1 MLGNQKKPAEPGRK
15 EDWVMESRAVARY
28 IRVSPNKARQVA
40 DLVRGKDIDE
50 AIGILRYTNKKSAPL
65 ISKVLKSAIAN
76 AEHNYDMDSD
86 ELYVSE
92 IMIDEGPTLKRMKP
106 RAYGRADVRRHRTSH
121 ITVVLREREV
131 K

>member
-1 MLGNQKKPAEPGRK
+1 
-15 EDWVMESRAVARY
+15 MEAKAIARY
-28 IRVSPNKARQVA
+28 LRVSPFKARQVA
-40 DLVRGKDIDE
+40 DLLRGKDVKE

-65 ISKVLKSAIAN
+65 INKVLKSAIAN

-86 ELYVSE
+86 ELYVAE
-92 IMIDEGPTLKRMKP
+92 IFINEGPTIKRMSP

-121 ITVVLREREV
+121 ITVVLKEREV

>member
-1 MLGNQKKPAEPGRK
+1 
-15 EDWVMESRAVARY
+15 MEEARAVVRY
-28 IRVSPNKARQVA
+28 LRVSPFKARQVA
-40 DLVRGKDIDE
+40 DLVRGKDVDE
-50 AIGILRYTNKKSAPL
+50 AVGILKYTNKKSAPL
-65 ISKVLKSAIAN
+65 INKVLKSAIAN
-76 AEHNYDMDSD
+76 AEHNNDMDSD

-92 IMIDEGPTLKRMKP
+92 IYVDEGPTLKRMRP

>member
-1 MLGNQKKPAEPGRK
+1 VKKPADPSRK
-15 EDWVMESRAVARY
+15 EEIDMEARAIARHL
-28 IRVSPNKARQVA
+28 RVSPLKARQVA
-40 DLVRGKDIDE
+40 DLVRGKDVDE

-65 ISKVLKSAIAN
+65 IGKVLKSAVAN

-92 IMIDEGPTLKRMKP
+92 IYVDEGPTLKRMRP

-121 ITVVLREREV
+121 ITVILREREV

>member
-1 MLGNQKKPAEPGRK
+1 
-15 EDWVMESRAVARY
+15 MEEARAVVRY
-28 IRVSPNKARQVA
+28 LRVSPFKARQVA
-40 DLVRGKDIDE
+40 DLVRGKDVDE
-50 AIGILRYTNKKSAPL
+50 AVGILKYTNKKSAPL

-76 AEHNYDMDSD
+76 AEHNNDMDSD

-92 IMIDEGPTLKRMKP
+92 IYVDEGPTLKRMRP

>member
-1 MLGNQKKPAEPGRK
+1 
-15 EDWVMESRAVARY
+15 MESRATARY

-40 DLVRGKDIDE
+40 DLVCGKDIDE

-65 ISKVLKSAIAN
+65 INKVLKSAIAN

-106 RAYGRADVRRHRTSH
+106 RAYGRADIRRHRTSH

>member
-1 MLGNQKKPAEPGRK
+1 
-15 EDWVMESRAVARY
+15 MEEARAVARY
-28 IRVSPNKARQVA
+28 LRVSPFKARQVA
-40 DLVRGKDIDE
+40 DLVRGKDVNE
-50 AIGILRYTNKKSAPL
+50 AVGILKYTNKKSAPL
-65 ISKVLKSAIAN
+65 IGKVLKSAIAN
-76 AEHNYDMDSD
+76 AEHNNDMDSD

-92 IMIDEGPTLKRMKP
+92 IYVDEGPTLKRMRP

>member
-1 MLGNQKKPAEPGRK
+1 
-15 EDWVMESRAVARY
+15 MEEARAVARFL
-28 IRVSPNKARQVA
+28 RVSPFKARQVA
-40 DLVRGKDIDE
+40 DLVRGKKIDE
-50 AIGILRYTNKKSAPL
+50 AVGILKYTNKKSAPL
-65 ISKVLKSAIAN
+65 IGKVLKSAIAN
-76 AEHNYDMDSD
+76 AEHNNDMDSD

-92 IMIDEGPTLKRMKP
+92 IYVDEGPTLKRMRA

>member
-1 MLGNQKKPAEPGRK
+1 
-15 EDWVMESRAVARY
+15 MESTAKARY
-28 IRVSPNKARQVA
+28 IRVSPFKARQVA
-40 DLVRGKDIDE
+40 DLIRGKE
-50 AIGILRYTNKKSAPL
+50 AKEAMGILRYTNKKSAPL
-65 ISKVLKSAIAN
+65 IGKVLKSAVAN

-86 ELYVSE
+86 NLFVSE

-106 RAYGRADVRRHRTSH
+106 RAYGRADVMRHRTSH

>member
-1 MLGNQKKPAEPGRK
+1 
-15 EDWVMESRAVARY
+15 MESRAIARY
-28 IRVSPNKARQVA
+28 LRVSPLKARQVA
-40 DLVRGKDIDE
+40 DLVRGKDVKE
-50 AIGILRYTNKKSAPL
+50 ALGILRYTNKKSSPL
-65 ISKVLKSAIAN
+65 ISKVVKSAVAN

-86 ELYVSE
+86 ALYISE
-92 IMIDEGPTLKRMKP
+92 ILINEGPTLKRMKP

>member
-1 MLGNQKKPAEPGRK
+1 
-15 EDWVMESRAVARY
+15 MEARAVARY
-28 IRVSPNKARQVA
+28 LRVSPFKARQVA
-40 DLVRGKDIDE
+40 DLVRGKDVKE
-50 AIGILRYTNKKSAPL
+50 ALGILRYTNKKSSPL
-65 ISKVLKSAIAN
+65 ISKVVKSAIAN

-86 ELYVSE
+86 ELYISE
-92 IMIDEGPTLKRMKP
+92 IQINEGPTLKRMRP